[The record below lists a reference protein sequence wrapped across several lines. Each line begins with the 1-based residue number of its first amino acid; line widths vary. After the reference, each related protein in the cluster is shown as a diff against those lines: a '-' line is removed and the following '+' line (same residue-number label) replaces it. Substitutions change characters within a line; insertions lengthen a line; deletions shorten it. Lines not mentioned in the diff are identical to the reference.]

1 MTLKNKLELFSIRV
15 ISDDVKKLAEFYERV
30 TGVTKVQNID
40 DFAEIYTEKAIL
52 AIGSPKTLGFFEGVD
67 DISPQENKS
76 MILEF
81 KVKDVDVEYERL
93 KDFLQEKIVQ
103 KPKMM
108 PWGNKS
114 MLFKDPD
121 GNLIN
126 YFTTV
131 TPEAIK
137 RWGE

>member
-1 MTLKNKLELFSIRV
+1 MNLFSIR
-15 ISDDVKKLAEFYERV
+15 IITNDVKKMAEFYERV
-30 TGVTKVQNID
+30 TGIPKTQNID
-40 DFAEIYTEKAIL
+40 AFAEIFTEKAIL
-52 AIGSPKTLGFFEGVD
+52 AIGSPNTLKVFDGVD
-67 DISPQENKS
+67 HIVPEQNKT

-81 KVKDVDVEYERL
+81 KVNDVDVEYERL

-103 KPKMM
+103 KPKNM

-121 GNLIN
+121 GNLVN
-126 YFTTV
+126 LFTTI

>member
-1 MTLKNKLELFSIRV
+1 MNLFSVRV
-15 ISDDVKKLAEFYERV
+15 ITNDVKKLAEFYERV

-40 DFAEIYTEKAIL
+40 DFAEIFTETAVL

-67 DISPQENKS
+67 DITPQQNKS

-81 KVKDVDVEYERL
+81 KVKDVDAEYERL
-93 KDFLQEKIVQ
+93 KEFLKEKIVQ

-114 MLFKDPD
+114 LLFKDPD

>member
-1 MTLKNKLELFSIRV
+1 
-15 ISDDVKKLAEFYERV
+15 
-30 TGVTKVQNID
+30 
-40 DFAEIYTEKAIL
+40 
-52 AIGSPKTLGFFEGVD
+52 
-67 DISPQENKS
+67 

-81 KVKDVDVEYERL
+81 KVKDVDAEFERL
-93 KDFLQEKIVQ
+93 KDFLKEKIVQ

-114 MLFKDPD
+114 LLFKDPD

-137 RWGE
+137 RWG

>member
-1 MTLKNKLELFSIRV
+1 MNLFSVRV
-15 ISDDVKKLAEFYERV
+15 ITNDVKKLAEFYERV

-40 DFAEIYTEKAIL
+40 DFAEIFTETTVL

-67 DISPQENKS
+67 DITPQQNKS

-81 KVKDVDVEYERL
+81 KVKDVDAEYERL
-93 KDFLQEKIVQ
+93 KEFLKEKIVQ

-114 MLFKDPD
+114 LLFKDPD